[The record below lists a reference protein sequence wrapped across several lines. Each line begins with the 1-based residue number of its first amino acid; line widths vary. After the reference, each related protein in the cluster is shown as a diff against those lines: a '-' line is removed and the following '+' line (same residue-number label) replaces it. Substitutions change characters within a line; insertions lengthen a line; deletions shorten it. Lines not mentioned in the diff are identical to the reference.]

1 MRTEA
6 PDETEA
12 PAETETAQ
20 EETGGDTVFTP
31 ES

>member
-20 EETGGDTVFTP
+20 GETGGDTVFTP